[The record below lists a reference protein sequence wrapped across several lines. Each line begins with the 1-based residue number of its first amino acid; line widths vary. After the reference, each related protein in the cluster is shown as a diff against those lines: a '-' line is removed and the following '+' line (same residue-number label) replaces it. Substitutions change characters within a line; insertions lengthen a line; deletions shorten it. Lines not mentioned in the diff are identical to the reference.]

1 MKYYLIN
8 DSHNSMGND
17 HTYAK
22 VIARR
27 PPNKSIQHSNVPNK
41 GVIIEESIMIN
52 DEEIAN
58 QDPVPPKLTQQDNVS
73 WMGLTELNESV
84 KVQKNSLYLELL
96 TVSVLRI
103 Y

>member
-1 MKYYLIN
+1 
-8 DSHNSMGND
+8 MGND

-73 WMGLTELNESV
+73 LDGFNGVKRKRQSTKKFSLSGIADSV
-84 KVQKNSLYLELL
+84 SAQDILILSGK
-96 TVSVLRI
+96 T
-103 Y
+103 